1 MNYRMIRNGVLER
14 GVVAL
19 LGLMLALP
27 AAASINKSIK
37 IAPGESSDGASSV
50 NGSVTVGSGAV
61 VTGDVGTV
69 NGTIRIADNA
79 QVEDASTVNGA
90 LRLGSGVSAG
100 SLETV
105 NGSIRAADNC
115 QLDGSVEA
123 VNGSINLGNGTRV
136 SDGVANVNG
145 TIELQGVDVGGN
157 VETVNGDVELLQ
169 GSTLRGDLV
178 IEKPSGWGWNNS
190 KKRKPRVIIGPGSVV
205 LGTIELEREVE
216 LYISEAAQV
225 GGVSGAMS
233 MDDAVR
239 FSGQRP

>member
-1 MNYRMIRNGVLER
+1 MSYRMIRNGMLER

-50 NGSVTVGSGAV
+50 NGSVTVGAGAV

-79 QVEDASTVNGA
+79 QVKDASTVNGA
-90 LRLGSGVSAG
+90 LRLGSGVSAR

-136 SDGVANVNG
+136 TDGVANVNG

-157 VETVNGDVELLQ
+157 VETVNGDVEVLQ

-178 IEKPSGWGWNNS
+178 IEKPSGWGWNN

-205 LGTIELEREVE
+205 MGTIELEREVE
-216 LYISEAAQV
+216 LYISETAQV